1 MKEILLLLPKGAE
14 LWEAAAFTD
23 VFGWNQLCGD
33 KSCRL
38 RIAGPAKE
46 VALSFGHRMQ
56 AELLWDEVAAED
68 YAALAIPGGFP
79 RYGYFRCCGQRPLE
93 LIRSF
98 HRAQKPIAAVCTG
111 SLLLGK
117 AGILQ
122 GRQAATYCSEDTDFR
137 QQLEACGAIV
147 SGESLVE
154 DGNLISGAGP
164 GSAARVALALLARC
178 SSPEN
183 AAQIKKLMLFEK

>member
-23 VFGWNQLCGD
+23 VFGWNQICGD
-33 KSCRL
+33 KSCKL
-38 RIAGPAKE
+38 RIAGPSRE

-68 YAALAIPGGFP
+68 FFALAIPGGFP

-98 HRAQKPIAAVCTG
+98 DQAKKTIAAVCTA

-117 AGILQ
+117 AGILK
-122 GRQAATYCSEDTDFR
+122 GKRAATYCSQDTDFQ
-137 QQLEACGAIV
+137 QQLEACGAEV
-147 SGESLVE
+147 AAESLVE
-154 DGNLISGAGP
+154 DGNLITGAGP
-164 GSAARVALALLARC
+164 GSAAQVALALLARC

-183 AAQIKKLMLFEK
+183 SGRIKNLMLFEK

>member
-23 VFGWNQLCGD
+23 VFGWNQVCGD

-56 AELLWDEVAAED
+56 AELLWDAVVAED

-79 RYGYFRCCGQRPLE
+79 RYGYFRCCGRRPLE

-98 HRAQKPIAAVCTG
+98 HQAQKPIAAVCTA

-122 GRQAATYCSEDTDFR
+122 GRRAATYCSGDTDFR
-137 QQLEACGAIV
+137 QQLAACGAKV

-164 GSAARVALALLARC
+164 GSAAQVALALLARC

-183 AAQIKKLMLFEK
+183 AAKIKNLMLFEK